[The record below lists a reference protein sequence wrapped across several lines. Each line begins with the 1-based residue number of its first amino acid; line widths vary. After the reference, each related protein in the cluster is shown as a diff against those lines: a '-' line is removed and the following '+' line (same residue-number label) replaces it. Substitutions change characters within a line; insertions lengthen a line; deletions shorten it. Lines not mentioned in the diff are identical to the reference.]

1 MVIVTL
7 PAYNEEQTLPL
18 VLEAVREAMEENRIE
33 YRVLVVDDGSSDGTV
48 RAAEKLLDRMPLAIV
63 EHARNRGLGEALRTG
78 LVEALGQ
85 AADRDIIVTMDSD
98 NTHTPGLIARM
109 VRSVRE
115 GNDVVI
121 ASRYCPDAR
130 IRGVPLHRRILSRG
144 SSWLFRILF
153 PTRGV
158 RDFTCGFRAY
168 RAGILKRAFATYG
181 DAFVAQ
187 SGFSCMVDI
196 LLKLRRMDA
205 IMSEVPL
212 ILRYDLKFGA
222 SKMEL
227 VRTTLDTLRL
237 ALRRRLGFDRE

>member
-33 YRVLVVDDGSSDGTV
+33 YRVLVVDDGSTDGTAQ
-48 RAAEKLLDRMPLAIV
+48 AAEKLLDHMPLALV
-63 EHARNRGLGEALRTG
+63 RHPRNLGLGEALRTG
-78 LVEALGQ
+78 LVEALSEAGE
-85 AADRDIIVTMDSD
+85 RDIIVTMDSD

-109 VRSVRE
+109 VRGVRE

-121 ASRYCPDAR
+121 ASRYRPDAR

-144 SSWLFRILF
+144 SSWLFRLLF

-168 RAGILKRAFATYG
+168 RVGILKQAFSVYG

-196 LLKLRRMDA
+196 LLKLRQMEA
-205 IMSEVPL
+205 IISEVPL
-212 ILRYDLKFGA
+212 ILRYDLKLGA

-227 VRTTLDTLRL
+227 ARTTLDTLRL
-237 ALRRRLGFDRE
+237 AVRRRLGFERE